1 MKNPYTL
8 MFGREPLQTIPR
20 AVLINDVVSAFTFEP
35 YSPTLYMVSGLR
47 GSGKTVFMAFTRI

>member
-20 AVLINDVVSAFTFEP
+20 AVLINDVVPMSLWPSKEKKA
-35 YSPTLYMVSGLR
+35 SR
-47 GSGKTVFMAFTRI
+47 A